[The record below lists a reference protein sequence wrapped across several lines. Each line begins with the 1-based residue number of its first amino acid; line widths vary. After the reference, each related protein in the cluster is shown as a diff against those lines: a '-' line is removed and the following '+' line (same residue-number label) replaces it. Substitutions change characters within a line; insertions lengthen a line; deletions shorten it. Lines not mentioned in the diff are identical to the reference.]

1 MELETRIAGI
11 PATVRIDCA
20 RYTRPDPYTWASDW
34 DYYGGWTI
42 DFTVCDSR
50 GRPAPWLE
58 RKLTAAD
65 RNRIEQEIIESTQG
79 E

>member
-34 DYYGGWTI
+34 DYYGW
-42 DFTVCDSR
+42 V
-50 GRPAPWLE
+50 L
-58 RKLTAAD
+58 
-65 RNRIEQEIIESTQG
+65 
-79 E
+79 